1 MKKWR
6 KSAIKFLFSIIIK
19 RLRTFYTYEKHK
31 WYLQFNVL
39 DGRKFQD
46 LLNCY
51 LPFILLNCYL
61 AFCHKNEMES
71 RKFLRKLNYYT
82 RGNFKFFTF
91 WQTRKIESLFKLK
104 GKNFHPSHVVY
115 RGICNC
121 GVEYVGETAR
131 NLEVR
136 VKEHENISKQ
146 SEPARHL
153 YSNPSHF
160 FTWNSLRTVHSF
172 VKRRIVEALFITT
185 MNPEL
190 NKQVQSYELIL
201 FPKGIGIT

>member
-1 MKKWR
+1 MI
-6 KSAIKFLFSIIIK
+6 KSSFIKSGYPAVQEIIDEFEDRSNQENDELIIPVHWFDERCSVGI
-19 RLRTFYTYEKHK
+19 RL
-31 WYLQFNVL
+31 
-39 DGRKFQD
+39 
-46 LLNCY
+46 
-51 LPFILLNCYL
+51 P
-61 AFCHKNEMES
+61 FCHKNEMES

-82 RGNFKFFTF
+82 RGNFKFFIF

-104 GKNFHPSHVVY
+104 GKNFHPSHVIY

-160 FTWNSLRTVHSF
+160 FTWSSLRTVYSF
-172 VKRRIVEALFITT
+172 VKRRIVKALFITT

-201 FPKGIGIT
+201 FTKGIRIT